1 MCHVKKVVVDVPC
14 RALDLR
20 ANYCMLVTSTL
31 YDSRGL
37 RVTVRA
43 QMKMKWI
50 SHPPC
55 MAALDRRHPIQ
66 SLPALKA
73 KYYWIEAQ
81 SRDSHERP
89 FDPPSRLPPNKTI
102 Q

>member
-37 RVTVRA
+37 RPQGHGQGSNENEMDLTPTLHGGIGSETSNS
-43 QMKMKWI
+43 KPTGFE
-50 SHPPC
+50 S
-55 MAALDRRHPIQ
+55 
-66 SLPALKA
+66 
-73 KYYWIEAQ
+73 
-81 SRDSHERP
+81 
-89 FDPPSRLPPNKTI
+89 
-102 Q
+102 

>member
-43 QMKMKWI
+43 QMKMDLTPTLHGGIGSETSNSKPTGFE
-50 SHPPC
+50 S
-55 MAALDRRHPIQ
+55 
-66 SLPALKA
+66 
-73 KYYWIEAQ
+73 
-81 SRDSHERP
+81 
-89 FDPPSRLPPNKTI
+89 
-102 Q
+102 